1 MEGDNWQR
9 VKQIF
14 ADALERPP
22 DERVAFVSEACQDD
36 TLGLEVDECFQ
47 PALDCAIP
55 SSTGPPQRRPAY
67 QQPPKTR
74 IMERP
79 LWNL

>member
-1 MEGDNWQR
+1 MIPLTSILSHKGGGTRSLNR
-9 VKQIF
+9 
-14 ADALERPP
+14 
-22 DERVAFVSEACQDD
+22 DD

-47 PALDCAIP
+47 PAIDCAIP
-55 SSTGPPQRRPAY
+55 SSNGPSQRRPAY
-67 QQPPKTR
+67 QQLPKTR